1 VETGKSRTHG
11 ELDGDKED
19 LLDLLVL
26 PTLVVSV
33 LMLVFI
39 LTDCL
44 SGHKYLI

>member
-11 ELDGDKED
+11 ELDGDNQD

-26 PTLVVSV
+26 LTLVVSV
-33 LMLVFI
+33 PMLVFI

-44 SGHKYLI
+44 SDHKYLI